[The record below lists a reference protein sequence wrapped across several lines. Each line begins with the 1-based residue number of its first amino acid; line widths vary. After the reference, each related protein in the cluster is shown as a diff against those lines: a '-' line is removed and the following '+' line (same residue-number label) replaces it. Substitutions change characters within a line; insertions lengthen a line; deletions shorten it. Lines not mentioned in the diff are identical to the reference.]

1 MSMTMPRRLAA
12 AIALVLSPLSVCA
25 ATPAREADAQDVPQR
40 GLPQAEPQLRA
51 QAQDRFTLSGV
62 DFNGNTRIPDARLQA
77 MVAPH
82 VGQQVTLNDLQG
94 IATQV
99 TTLYRQLGYFLA
111 QAVVPVQEVRD
122 GHVQISVVEGT
133 LGNVDLQ
140 VAPDAPV
147 SATRVQATLA
157 SLKAGKP
164 LNGLQ
169 YERVML
175 LLSDLPGIRATSAV
189 TTGVMSGTTD
199 LTVHVDKGRPL
210 AFMLEA
216 DNHGTPE
223 SGRARVGGTLRWNSP
238 TGHGDNLDLRVLVA
252 EDAHTT
258 FGRLSY
264 ETPLGYQG
272 VRLGAGLAR
281 VQYELG
287 GAFRALDATG
297 TADITDVSLTWPVV
311 RQRGGNL
318 FLRAGIDNK
327 NLTDK
332 YEAVGLD
339 VDKHVRGASVGLSF
353 ESRDTLL
360 GGGYTSL
367 NGVIYR
373 GTLDIRDPLT
383 ALIDQSPFGR
393 RTEGSFTK
401 LSLQATRLQRLTERF
416 NLYLG
421 TGLQQSGGNLDPSEQ
436 LSLGGPRAVRAYS
449 TNEALVDQ
457 GWIANLELRYAATD
471 AITPFV
477 FYDAA
482 HGQYD
487 SHRNPLAVSNGTNL
501 RGYGVG
507 LSWSK
512 PGSFS
517 LNATVAWRDTARAL
531 ADPRDP
537 RLYVQFQKSF

>member
-1 MSMTMPRRLAA
+1 MTSTRLLAT
-12 AIALVLSPLSVCA
+12 AIALALCPAAALA
-25 ATPAREADAQDVPQR
+25 ATPAKDDAAQDVPPQ
-40 GLPQAEPQLRA
+40 GLPQAEPQMRPA
-51 QAQDRFTLSGV
+51 AQDRFTLTGV
-62 DFNGNTRIPDARLQA
+62 EFSGNTRIPSARLQA
-77 MVAPH
+77 MAAPH
-82 VGQQVTLNDLQG
+82 VGRQVTLADLQG
-94 IATQV
+94 IATQI
-99 TTLYRQLGYFLA
+99 TALYRQLGYFLA

-122 GHVQISVVEGT
+122 GRVAISVVEGT
-133 LGNVDLQ
+133 LGDIDIE

-147 SATRVQATLA
+147 SAARVQATLA
-157 SLKAGKP
+157 PLQAGKP

-175 LLSDLPGIRATSAV
+175 LLSDLPGVRATSAV
-189 TTGVMSGTTD
+189 TTGSVAGTTD
-199 LTVHVDKGRPL
+199 LTVHVDRGRPV

-223 SGRARVGGTLRWNSP
+223 SGRIRVGGTLRWNSP

-264 ETPLGYQG
+264 EAPLGYDG

-297 TADITDVSLTWPVV
+297 TADITDVSLTWPVI
-311 RQRGGNL
+311 RQRGSNF
-318 FLRAGIDNK
+318 FLRAGLDNK
-327 NLTDK
+327 DLTDK
-332 YEAVGLD
+332 FEAVGLD
-339 VDKHVRGASVGLSF
+339 VDKRVRGVSVGASY
-353 ESRDTLL
+353 EGRDTWL
-360 GGGYTSL
+360 GGGYTSV

-383 ALIDQSPFGR
+383 AFIDQSALGR
-393 RTEGSFTK
+393 NTEGSFSK
-401 LSLQATRLQRLTERF
+401 FSLQVTRLQRVSERF
-416 NLYLG
+416 NVYLG
-421 TGLQQSGGNLDPSEQ
+421 TGLQQSSGNLDPSEQ
-436 LSLGGPRAVRAYS
+436 LSLGGPRGVRAYS
-449 TNEALVDQ
+449 TNETLVDQ

-471 AITPFV
+471 ALTPFV

-487 SHRNPLAVSNGTNL
+487 THPNALADRNGHSL
-501 RGYGVG
+501 RGYGLG

-517 LNATVAWRDTARAL
+517 INATVAWRDTTRAL